1 MSRYQA
7 TAMRLRKLEAEA
19 VRGKIATTDEAGNR
33 AWVEGSGLR
42 VAFNILKIQTELHKD
57 DLAPSDLPGKLREK
71 VSLWSRADATSQAE
85 KMTKELCEGIMARGG
100 EAVTI

>member
-7 TAMRLRKLEAEA
+7 TAMRLEKLEAEA
-19 VRGKIATTDEAGNR
+19 VRGKIATTDENGRR

-42 VAFNILKIQTELHKD
+42 VAFDIMKLQTELHKD
-57 DLAPSDLPGKLREK
+57 DLAPSDLPDELREK

-85 KMTKELCEGIMARGG
+85 KMTKELC
-100 EAVTI
+100 VTIFGGAG